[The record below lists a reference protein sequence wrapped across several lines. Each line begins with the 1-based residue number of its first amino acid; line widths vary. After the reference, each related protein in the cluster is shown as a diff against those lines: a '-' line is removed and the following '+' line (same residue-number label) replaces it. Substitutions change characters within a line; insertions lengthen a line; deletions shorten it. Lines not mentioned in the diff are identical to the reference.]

1 MLVFVPLGRQLGA
14 LLAALPPLI
23 AYGVDIGGS
32 LAGIATFT
40 ALSFLSAPPL
50 AWFAVFFVVAW
61 PLIAGKKWTG
71 RLLTVAA
78 AVITLIMVAYAG
90 RSAIW
95 SPYYRITVQ
104 ARTGGGSIISV
115 NNLGH
120 QEASAA
126 RHREGFYHRAYELF
140 PGAFKRV
147 LIIGAGSGT
156 DVSVA
161 LANGVEHVDAVEI
174 DPRLYELGRKLHP
187 DHPYDD
193 PRVSVH
199 IDDGRAFLR
208 KSRSAT
214 T

>member
-1 MLVFVPLGRQLGA
+1 M
-14 LLAALPPLI
+14 AADR
-23 AYGVDIGGS
+23 GQ
-32 LAGIATFT
+32 
-40 ALSFLSAPPL
+40 
-50 AWFAVFFVVAW
+50 
-61 PLIAGKKWTG
+61 KWTG

-174 DPRLYELGRKLHP
+174 DPASTSSAASCTP
-187 DHPYDD
+187 IIPTTT
-193 PRVSVH
+193 
-199 IDDGRAFLR
+199 RASACTSTTGAPFCASL
-208 KSRSAT
+208 RSAT